1 MRVRTLAELDAE
13 VRGLTDTVND
23 PHISATLL
31 TTWINQGVAE
41 LWRKLVK
48 AYPDRYVLRATV
60 TTTAN
65 DFAYDLE
72 EDFLAIRRV
81 DLVQGTQRIAIE
93 PFALQEAPIYSAD
106 TRGGGRTRYRVVGGG
121 IDGSETQI
129 VFDPSPGANTYDV
142 WYVQAPQLLVAD
154 DDVFDGIAGYEDFVV
169 CFAALRVCTRQ
180 ETDPSAV
187 MAEMARVE
195 ASIVATAA
203 DRDVGRAPR
212 IADVRR
218 RGFARR

>member
-1 MRVRTLAELDAE
+1 MRLRTLAELAAD

-23 PHISATLL
+23 PHISATLA
-31 TTWINQGVAE
+31 TTWINQGIAE

-48 AYPDRYVLRATV
+48 AYPDRYVLRASLS
-60 TTTAN
+60 TTAGT
-65 DFAYDLE
+65 AEYDLE
-72 EDFLAIRRV
+72 EDFMAIRRV
-81 DLVQGTQRIAIE
+81 DLVQGTQRIAVE
-93 PFALQEAPIYSAD
+93 PFALQEAPIYSGD
-106 TRGGGRTRYRVVGGG
+106 TRGGGRTRYRVIGQG
-121 IDGSETQI
+121 IEGDLTQI
-129 VFDPSPGANTYDV
+129 MFDPDPGTNTYDI
-142 WYVQAPQLLVAD
+142 WYVQAPQLLAADGDVLDGVAG
-154 DDVFDGIAGYEDFVV
+154 FEDWVV
-169 CFAALRVCTRQ
+169 CFAALRICTRQ